1 MAGHNKVICKRCGFY
16 EISESEP
23 LVDEWSCPLCSPR
36 KDGVIRPQI
45 SLIVCG
51 KCNQTYSAKEDCPN
65 CGIETHTRTYR
76 MGKIG
81 EYPELKITEHAKD
94 AVEQGETI
102 LRKRVRSAIEEKE
115 ARDKHIE
122 ELLVE
127 QNSLLKKLAQTKR
140 MVRRK

>member
-1 MAGHNKVICKRCGFY
+1 
-16 EISESEP
+16 
-23 LVDEWSCPLCSPR
+23 
-36 KDGVIRPQI
+36 
-45 SLIVCG
+45 
-51 KCNQTYSAKEDCPN
+51 
-65 CGIETHTRTYR
+65 